1 MTTEQKSMFYRCYYG
16 FFINGMVVLLIGA
29 VLPYLI
35 EAAGIS
41 YGIAGGLLSTMAIG
55 NLCASFASPVL
66 SEKLGRKMTV
76 VLLSAF
82 FPICLTI
89 ITFMPPIPVM
99 YVCFFLMGIGR
110 GTVSI
115 FNNNIIND
123 YGDGTPAALNILH
136 TFFAFGAFLAPF
148 FTSTMIELTF
158 TWKHIL
164 YVMIVLYLTALA
176 SFATMPLGEEKP
188 VRGKAVGTASGTT
201 GGKGSDTVLGETS
214 TVGSAPAPKAASYL
228 KSFDFY
234 CMGLI
239 LFFYMGVENCV
250 NGWFVTYLQDIGIMS
265 DAFATNLVS
274 ITWIVIMIGRLTNAW
289 ISTRVSKR
297 VLLLVNCIGSAC
309 ALFLLISSKNITL
322 ITIAMVMIG
331 FFLAGIYPTSIASA
345 GALLK
350 GTTSGMAVLMAMSAL
365 GGIVAPQIVGW
376 IADSVGIAGGI
387 SFLVI
392 DAVIMVGFAV
402 LNYWRQQ
409 FQAMMK

>member
-1 MTTEQKSMFYRCYYG
+1 
-16 FFINGMVVLLIGA
+16 
-29 VLPYLI
+29 
-35 EAAGIS
+35 
-41 YGIAGGLLSTMAIG
+41 
-55 NLCASFASPVL
+55 
-66 SEKLGRKMTV
+66 
-76 VLLSAF
+76 
-82 FPICLTI
+82 
-89 ITFMPPIPVM
+89 
-99 YVCFFLMGIGR
+99 
-110 GTVSI
+110 
-115 FNNNIIND
+115 
-123 YGDGTPAALNILH
+123 
-136 TFFAFGAFLAPF
+136 
-148 FTSTMIELTF
+148 MIELTF

-164 YVMIVLYLTALA
+164 YVMIVLYLTALI
-176 SFATMPLGEEKP
+176 SFATMPLKEEKP
-188 VRGKAVGTASGTT
+188 VRKKNSAEDSTNASKGT
-201 GGKGSDTVLGETS
+201 
-214 TVGSAPAPKAASYL
+214 SYL

-265 DAFATNLVS
+265 DSFATNLVS
-274 ITWIVIMIGRLTNAW
+274 ITWIIIMIGRLTNAW
-289 ISTRVSKR
+289 LSGRVSKR

-309 ALFLLISSKNITL
+309 ALFLLISSQNIVL

-350 GTTSGMAVLMAMSAL
+350 GTASGMAVLMAMSAL

-402 LNYWRQQ
+402 LNYWREQ
-409 FQAMMK
+409 FKMVVK

>member
-1 MTTEQKSMFYRCYYG
+1 MFYRCYYG

-55 NLCASFASPVL
+55 NLFASFASPVL
-66 SEKLGRKMTV
+66 SEKFGRKMTV
-76 VLLSAF
+76 VMLSAF

-164 YVMIVLYLTALA
+164 YVMIVLYLTALV
-176 SFATMPLGEEKP
+176 SFATMPLKEAKP
-188 VRGKAVGTASGTT
+188 VRGKATGESSDKAS
-201 GGKGSDTVLGETS
+201 TS
-214 TVGSAPAPKAASYL
+214 ASYL

-289 ISTRVSKR
+289 LSTRVSKR

-350 GTTSGMAVLMAMSAL
+350 GTASGMAVLMAMSAL

-392 DAVIMVGFAV
+392 DAVIMVGFAI

-409 FQAMMK
+409 FQAIVK

>member
-1 MTTEQKSMFYRCYYG
+1 MFYRCYYG

-29 VLPYLI
+29 ILPSLM

-41 YGIAGGLLSTMAIG
+41 YSIAGGLLSTMAIG
-55 NLCASFASPVL
+55 NLCASFVCPVF
-66 SEKLGRKMTV
+66 SEKLGRKLTV

-82 FPICLTI
+82 FPICLTV
-89 ITFMPPIPVM
+89 ITFLPPIPVL

-136 TFFAFGAFLAPF
+136 TFFALGAFLAPF
-148 FTSTMIELTF
+148 FTSTMIELSF
-158 TWKHIL
+158 SWKHIL
-164 YVMIVLYLTALA
+164 YVMIFLYLTSLA
-176 SFATMPLGEEKP
+176 SFSTMPLKKEKI
-188 VRGKAVGTASGTT
+188 VRKKDQSGKTNNT
-201 GGKGSDTVLGETS
+201 
-214 TVGSAPAPKAASYL
+214 SYL

-234 CMGLI
+234 CVGLI

-265 DAFATNLVS
+265 DSFATNLVS

-289 ISTRVSKR
+289 LSGRISKR
-297 VLLLVNCIGSAC
+297 VLLLVNCLGSAC
-309 ALFLLISSKNITL
+309 ALFLLISSQSIVL
-322 ITIAMVMIG
+322 ITAAMIMIG
-331 FFLAGIYPTSIASA
+331 FFLAGIYPTSVASA

-365 GGIVAPQIVGW
+365 GGIIAPQIVGW
-376 IADSVGIAGGI
+376 IADSAGISGGI

-402 LNYWRQQ
+402 LNYWRGQ
-409 FQAMMK
+409 FISIKR

>member
-1 MTTEQKSMFYRCYYG
+1 MTAQQKSMFYRCYYG

-29 VLPYLI
+29 VLPSLM

-55 NLCASFASPVL
+55 NLCASFVSPVF
-66 SEKLGRKMTV
+66 SEKLGRKLTV

-82 FPICLTI
+82 FPICLTV
-89 ITFMPPIPVM
+89 ITFLPPIPVL

-148 FTSTMIELTF
+148 FTSTMIELSF
-158 TWKHIL
+158 SWKHIL
-164 YVMIVLYLTALA
+164 YVMIFLYLTSLA
-176 SFATMPLGEEKP
+176 SFSTMPLKKEKI
-188 VRGKAVGTASGTT
+188 VRRKDNAGKAKNT
-201 GGKGSDTVLGETS
+201 
-214 TVGSAPAPKAASYL
+214 SYL

-265 DAFATNLVS
+265 DSFATNLVS

-289 ISTRVSKR
+289 LSGKISKR
-297 VLLLVNCIGSAC
+297 VLLLVNCLGSAC
-309 ALFLLISSKNITL
+309 ALFLLISSQSIVL
-322 ITIAMVMIG
+322 ITVAMIMIG

-365 GGIVAPQIVGW
+365 GGIIAPQIVGW

-402 LNYWRQQ
+402 LNYWREQ
-409 FQAMMK
+409 FISMKR

>member
-55 NLCASFASPVL
+55 NLCASFISPVL

-164 YVMIVLYLTALA
+164 YVMTVLYLTALA
-176 SFATMPLGEEKP
+176 SFATMPLREEKP
-188 VRGKAVGTASGTT
+188 VRGRAA
-201 GGKGSDTVLGETS
+201 GGSSRGV
-214 TVGSAPAPKAASYL
+214 SYL

-289 ISTRVSKR
+289 ISAKVSKR

-309 ALFLLISSKNITL
+309 ALFLLISSKDITL

-350 GTTSGMAVLMAMSAL
+350 GTASGMAVLMAMSAL

-409 FQAMMK
+409 FMAVVK

>member
-1 MTTEQKSMFYRCYYG
+1 MTTQQKSMFYRCYYG

-55 NLCASFASPVL
+55 NLCASFISPVL
-66 SEKLGRKMTV
+66 SEKFGRKLTV
-76 VLLSAF
+76 VMLSAF

-164 YVMIVLYLTALA
+164 YVMIVLYLTALV
-176 SFATMPLGEEKP
+176 SFATMPLKEEKQ
-188 VRGKAVGTASGTT
+188 VRA
-201 GGKGSDTVLGETS
+201 
-214 TVGSAPAPKAASYL
+214 KAADEDSDKTATDSSISASKGTSYL

-289 ISTRVSKR
+289 ISTKVSKR

-309 ALFLLISSKNITL
+309 ALFLLISSKNIAL
-322 ITIAMVMIG
+322 ITVAMVMIG

-350 GTTSGMAVLMAMSAL
+350 GTASGMALLMAMSAL

-392 DAVIMVGFAV
+392 DAVIMVGFAI

-409 FQAMMK
+409 FQTIVK

>member
-1 MTTEQKSMFYRCYYG
+1 MTTQQKSMFYRCYYG

-29 VLPYLI
+29 ILPSLMK
-35 EAAGIS
+35 AAGIS
-41 YGIAGGLLSTMAIG
+41 YGIAGGLLSTMAVG
-55 NLCASFASPVL
+55 NLCASFVSPVF
-66 SEKLGRKMTV
+66 SEKFGRKLTV
-76 VLLSAF
+76 VILSAL
-82 FPICLTI
+82 FPVCLTI
-89 ITFMPPIPVM
+89 ITLLPPIPVL
-99 YVCFFLMGIGR
+99 YACFFLMGIGR

-148 FTSTMIELTF
+148 FTSTMIELSF
-158 TWKHIL
+158 SWKHIL
-164 YVMIVLYLTALA
+164 YVMIFLYLTSLA
-176 SFATMPLGEEKP
+176 SFATMPLKEEKP
-188 VRGKAVGTASGTT
+188 VRKKDNAGKSKNT
-201 GGKGSDTVLGETS
+201 
-214 TVGSAPAPKAASYL
+214 SYL

-234 CMGLI
+234 CVGLI

-265 DAFATNLVS
+265 DSFATNLVS
-274 ITWIVIMIGRLTNAW
+274 ITWIVIMTGRLTNAW
-289 ISTRVSKR
+289 LSGRVSKR
-297 VLLLVNCIGSAC
+297 VLLLVNCLGSAC
-309 ALFLLISSKNITL
+309 ALFLLISSQSIVL
-322 ITIAMVMIG
+322 ITIAMVMTG

-350 GTTSGMAVLMAMSAL
+350 GTSSGMAVLMAMSAL
-365 GGIVAPQIVGW
+365 GGIIAPQIVGW

-402 LNYWRQQ
+402 LNYWREQ
-409 FQAMMK
+409 FKTLMK

>member
-1 MTTEQKSMFYRCYYG
+1 MTAQQKSMFYRSYYG

-29 VLPYLI
+29 VLPSLM

-55 NLCASFASPVL
+55 NLCASFVSPVF
-66 SEKLGRKMTV
+66 SEKLGRKLTV

-82 FPICLTI
+82 FPICLTV
-89 ITFMPPIPVM
+89 ITFLPPIPVL

-148 FTSTMIELTF
+148 FTSTMIELSF
-158 TWKHIL
+158 SWKHIL
-164 YVMIVLYLTALA
+164 YVMIFLYLTSLA
-176 SFATMPLGEEKP
+176 SFSTMPLKKEKI
-188 VRGKAVGTASGTT
+188 VRRKDNAGKAKNT
-201 GGKGSDTVLGETS
+201 
-214 TVGSAPAPKAASYL
+214 SYL

-265 DAFATNLVS
+265 DSFATNLVS

-289 ISTRVSKR
+289 LSGKISKR
-297 VLLLVNCIGSAC
+297 VLLLVNCLGSAC
-309 ALFLLISSKNITL
+309 ALFLLISSQSIVL
-322 ITIAMVMIG
+322 ITVAMIMIG

-365 GGIVAPQIVGW
+365 GGIIAPQIVGW

-402 LNYWRQQ
+402 LNYWREQ
-409 FQAMMK
+409 FISMKR

>member
-1 MTTEQKSMFYRCYYG
+1 MTAQQKSMFYRCYYG

-29 VLPYLI
+29 VLPSLM

-55 NLCASFASPVL
+55 NLCASFVSPVF
-66 SEKLGRKMTV
+66 SEKLGRKLTV

-82 FPICLTI
+82 FPICLTV
-89 ITFMPPIPVM
+89 ITFLPPIPVL

-148 FTSTMIELTF
+148 FTSTMIELSF
-158 TWKHIL
+158 SWKHIL
-164 YVMIVLYLTALA
+164 YVMIFLYLTSLA
-176 SFATMPLGEEKP
+176 SFSTMPLKEEKI
-188 VRGKAVGTASGTT
+188 VRRKDNAGKAKNT
-201 GGKGSDTVLGETS
+201 
-214 TVGSAPAPKAASYL
+214 SYL

-265 DAFATNLVS
+265 DSFATNLVS

-289 ISTRVSKR
+289 LSGRISKR
-297 VLLLVNCIGSAC
+297 VLLLVNCLGSAC
-309 ALFLLISSKNITL
+309 ALFLLISSQSIVL
-322 ITIAMVMIG
+322 ITVAMIMIG

-365 GGIVAPQIVGW
+365 GGIIAPQIVGW

-402 LNYWRQQ
+402 LNYWREQ
-409 FQAMMK
+409 FISMKR